1 MIAFITGASSG
12 FGKAM
17 AHTFAKAGYSLVLT
31 GRREDR
37 LQEIKSTIEMDYSVQ
52 VKLLVYDIRNKEEGF
67 KAIEG
72 LEASWKNVD
81 LLINNAGLA
90 AGRDL
95 FEDASLDDW
104 ETMVDTNIKGVM
116 YTTKALAPYM
126 IARKTGHIINIGSI
140 AGWESYE
147 RGNGYCATKA
157 AVIALSESMR
167 VDFLKHNIKV
177 TCLNP
182 GAVETEFSLVRFK
195 GDAEK
200 AAKIY
205 EGYTPLTAED
215 IAGIALYC
223 ASLPPNVCINDLTV
237 TPVAQANSY
246 YVNRK

>member
-17 AHTFAKAGYSLVLT
+17 AQTFAKAGYSLVLT

-37 LQEIKSTIEMDYSVQ
+37 LQEIKSSIEKDYPVQ
-52 VKLLVYDIRNKEEGF
+52 VKLLVYDIRSREEGF

-72 LEASWKNVD
+72 LEEPWKNVD

-167 VDFLKHNIKV
+167 VDFLKHNIRV

-205 EGYTPLTAED
+205 EGYTPLTADD

-237 TPVAQANSY
+237 TPIAQANSY

>member
-17 AHTFAKAGYSLVLT
+17 AEIFAKGGYSLILT
-31 GRREDR
+31 GRRADR
-37 LQEIKSTIEMDYSVQ
+37 LNTLKADLEKQFSVN
-52 VKLLVYDIRNKEEGF
+52 VKLLVYDIRDREAGF
-67 KAIEG
+67 KAINS
-72 LEASWKNVD
+72 LEDEWKNID

-116 YTTKALAPYM
+116 YTTKAIAPFM
-126 IARKTGHIINIGSI
+126 IEKKSGHIINIGSI

-167 VDFLKHNIKV
+167 VDFLKHNIRV
-177 TCLNP
+177 TCINP
-182 GAVETEFSLVRFK
+182 GAVETEFSLIRFK

-205 EGYTPLTAED
+205 EGYTPLSAED
-215 IAGIALYC
+215 IAGVTYYC
-223 ASLPPNVCINDLTV
+223 ASLPANVCINDLTI
-237 TPVAQANSY
+237 TPIAQANSY
-246 YVNRK
+246 NVHRK